1 MNYIEWIKTIGLAIQ
16 LLVKSEFSG
25 DVTVQLQWKNDLPG
39 GFTLG
44 ESQPALC
51 VSFFTVA
58 DSLKLCDFYLIPWQ
72 NIYINTRLEEKS
84 FSISSMFLQTVTE
97 YAIIYRVN
105 ADFTD
110 NRSEL
115 HNQITSRLEK
125 LLEVEEN
132 SIVLLE
138 EQGLST
144 PSGIQ
149 IIRQQ
154 EYNNYIEYE
163 IALPGTKL
171 SMPLDFGIAPPSKM
185 IIYHLIPDFGP
196 IKTQWL
202 SPLKYERDTC
212 LTQSDEKIL
221 KIINAALNALMES
234 SSAGKDEVFRRTSQ
248 GVEEILDRNGCKTD
262 FYVSHYTDFLK
273 KILDYKDPVTTEWFY
288 ESPFADYQPK
298 TTPDVLTDYMPLAY
312 NAIKDLPAVELDNLN
327 QLIEQ
332 YRKYRKLAKKKPG
345 KWVDGNMILGANP
358 REYEPTYEEILL
370 CEVGNRI
377 RTLHQNFSPKEL
389 QKQARCRVAFSNTI
403 HYKGF
408 SVTHIDVMGSGRF
421 FYIDTIEEVSFK
433 LY

>member
-44 ESQPALC
+44 DSQPALC
-51 VSFFTVA
+51 VSLFTVA

-84 FSISSMFLQTVTE
+84 FAISSMFLQTVTD
-97 YAIIYRVN
+97 YAVIYRLN

-115 HNQITSRLEK
+115 HNGITSRLEK
-125 LLEVEEN
+125 LFEVEEN
-132 SIVLLE
+132 NIVLLE
-138 EQGLST
+138 EQGLTT

-154 EYNNYIEYE
+154 EYNSYIEYE

-171 SMPLDFGIAPPSKM
+171 SMPLDFEMAPPSKM

-196 IKTQWL
+196 LKTQWL

-212 LTQSDEKIL
+212 LRLSDEKIL
-221 KIINAALNALMES
+221 KLFNAAINELIDS
-234 SSAGKDEVFRRTSQ
+234 SSARKDEVFRRTSH
-248 GVEEILDRNGCKTD
+248 GVEKILDRNGCKTD
-262 FYVSHYTDFLK
+262 FYVSYYTDFLK
-273 KILDYKDPVTTEWFY
+273 KILDNKDPVITEIVY
-288 ESPFADYQPK
+288 ENPFADYQPK
-298 TTPDVLTDYMPLAY
+298 TTPDVLTDYMPSAY
-312 NAIKDLPAVELDNLN
+312 STVKDLPAAELDNLN

-332 YRKYRKLAKKKPG
+332 YRKYRKLAKKNPG

-370 CEVGNRI
+370 CEIGKRI
-377 RTLHQNFSPKEL
+377 RILHQNFSPKEL
-389 QKQARCRVAFSNTI
+389 RKRARRRVGFLNTI
-403 HYKGF
+403 HYKDF
-408 SVTHIDVMGSGRF
+408 SVTHSDVMGSGRF